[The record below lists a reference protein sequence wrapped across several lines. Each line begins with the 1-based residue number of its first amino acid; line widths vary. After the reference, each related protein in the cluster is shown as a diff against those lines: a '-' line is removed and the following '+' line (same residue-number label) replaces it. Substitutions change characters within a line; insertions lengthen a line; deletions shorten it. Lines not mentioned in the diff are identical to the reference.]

1 MTTPEHQPNGA
12 GPLLELKGVRA
23 GYGRFPVLFDI
34 DLSIGA
40 GEWLTVVGGN
50 GAGRSTLLKTILGV
64 TTVTGGD
71 IFFDGRRITGD
82 PSERRVAAGISMV
95 PEGRRIF
102 PTLSVKENL
111 ISGAY
116 GKSNAAVAQE
126 LQKVFEVFPK
136 LSDRSSQRAGS
147 LSGGEQQMLA
157 IGRSLMSQ
165 PRVLLVDELS
175 LGLAP
180 IIVQSLLAAL
190 SVLCQNGLS
199 VFVVDQEHVRKRM
212 AKYSTRQ
219 LVLEKGRFVTESTL
233 QFGAGAMAGAS

>member
-1 MTTPEHQPNGA
+1 MTTPEHDLNGA
-12 GPLLELKGVRA
+12 GPLLELKGIRA

-190 SVLCQNGLS
+190 SALCHNGLS

-219 LVLEKGRFVTESTL
+219 LVLEKGRFVTESAL